1 AGVEWQEGSIQYK
14 CDENGEVAF
23 VGCLTSTG
31 ELIPIG
37 QAKSVDGDDME
48 CMTDANGKPV
58 LKALEIPNRVRCK
71 DADGQERDPGTKWT
85 SGWFQYKCTE
95 NGIVALS
102 GCFTEKGLLIPY
114 DEIDEEHE
122 SHLMCKMDANGKPHL
137 QAVEKPMEAKC
148 KDSRGRERDLGSVW
162 TAGWFQFKCAK
173 GGKVELSGC
182 FTSSGEIILRGE
194 RRTEDGRDLECKVDE
209 KGSPFLDVLGKSS
222 GTKCKDGEGKYRIQ
236 GEEWVEKNFQK
247 VCRERGRVEVLGCR
261 VEDVDELIP
270 LNGKVS
276 AGKYDHYCKE
286 KDGGHLYYK
295 TPKET

>member
-1 AGVEWQEGSIQYK
+1 MECKTEANVKAMLDTLEKSNKVKCNDTEGEERDSGVEWQDGSIQYK

-31 ELIPIG
+31 ELIPLG
-37 QAKSVDGDDME
+37 ETKSVDGDDVE
-48 CMTDANGKPV
+48 CKTDATGKPV
-58 LKALEIPNRVRCK
+58 LE
-71 DADGQERDPGTKWT
+71 
-85 SGWFQYKCTE
+85 
-95 NGIVALS
+95 
-102 GCFTEKGLLIPY
+102 
-114 DEIDEEHE
+114 
-122 SHLMCKMDANGKPHL
+122 
-137 QAVEKPMEAKC
+137 AVEKPMEAKC
-148 KDSRGRERDLGSVW
+148 KDSRGRERDLGSEW
-162 TAGWFQFKCAK
+162 TVGWFHFKCAED
-173 GGKVELSGC
+173 GKVEFIGC

-209 KGSPFLDVLGKSS
+209 KGSPFLNDLGKSS
-222 GTKCKDGEGKYRIQ
+222 LTKCKDGEGKYRIQ